1 MFECSLSQF
10 SDPQPLALRSPQ
22 LVIARLTGVMEEG
35 SVEGSKKE
43 TFISVL
49 ANNYPQTL
57 GSFLMLRPPAFLL
70 TVWKAVRMVMD
81 PQTAKAYHF
90 VRSQSQIDSTLDEL
104 FEPEVG
110 DWIRREVLSVSS
122 KPPKPSEADV
132 CGRCFRGPDF
142 WTPHNDGAHDPRGS
156 PEYVKRFCCPLEERA
171 AEDRPHLL
179 HPNMQQFV
187 EEGHVPV
194 AADAEGNLV
203 SSRVSSTAVDP
214 PNEESDAEIAD
225 AESKLLEDI
234 LKRQVMRTADE
245 DEEEEIFYDDDDDDD
260 EDEDEE
266 DDDEDYDDEDRVDA
280 KGSADG
286 RTVGGKPRSRFGNR
300 KSANLTRVTIPP
312 RDFHEESV
320 KIDGLATK
328 CISWAFQV

>member
-110 DWIRREVLSVSS
+110 DWIMMV
-122 KPPKPSEADV
+122 
-132 CGRCFRGPDF
+132 
-142 WTPHNDGAHDPRGS
+142 
-156 PEYVKRFCCPLEERA
+156 
-171 AEDRPHLL
+171 
-179 HPNMQQFV
+179 Q
-187 EEGHVPV
+187 
-194 AADAEGNLV
+194 
-203 SSRVSSTAVDP
+203 
-214 PNEESDAEIAD
+214 D
-225 AESKLLEDI
+225 AESENAGPCGPSISLSGTFTTI
-234 LKRQVMRTADE
+234 LCHVFRTIQKREVSPHRPH
-245 DEEEEIFYDDDDDDD
+245 
-260 EDEDEE
+260 
-266 DDDEDYDDEDRVDA
+266 VNL
-280 KGSADG
+280 K
-286 RTVGGKPRSRFGNR
+286 SR
-300 KSANLTRVTIPP
+300 P
-312 RDFHEESV
+312 
-320 KIDGLATK
+320 
-328 CISWAFQV
+328 